1 MSLQIR
7 RASSADA
14 EVLAALSCTTF
25 SETFGHLYAAAD
37 LAEFLASTY
46 TAEKYRDAL
55 DEAGCA
61 AWIAEDAQGQAQGY
75 ALAGPCG
82 LPHEAVLSGD
92 MELKRL
98 YVLASHQGTG
108 WGQQLFA
115 EAERWMWRNGPEAIW
130 LGVWSQ
136 NHRAQRFYQ
145 RQGFERVGQYL
156 FPVGQARDLEYIL
169 RKAHPLG

>member
-1 MSLQIR
+1 MSLRIR
-7 RASSADA
+7 RASSVDA
-14 EVLAALSCTTF
+14 EALAALSRATF
-25 SETFGHLYAAAD
+25 SETFAHLYAAED

-75 ALAGPCG
+75 ALAGSCG
-82 LPHEAVLSGD
+82 LPHDEVASGD

-98 YVLASHQGTG
+98 YVRAAHQREG
-108 WGQQLFA
+108 WGQKLFA
-115 EAERWMWRNGPEAIW
+115 EAEDWMRRNGPAAIW
-130 LGVWSQ
+130 LGVWSE
-136 NHRAQRFYQ
+136 NHQAQRFYQ

-169 RKAHPLG
+169 RKALTD